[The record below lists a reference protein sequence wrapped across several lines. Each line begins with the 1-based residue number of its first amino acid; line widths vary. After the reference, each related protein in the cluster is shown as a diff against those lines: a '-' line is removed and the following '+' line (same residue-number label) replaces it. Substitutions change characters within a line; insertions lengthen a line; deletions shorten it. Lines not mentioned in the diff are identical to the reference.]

1 MNGSGLLIYIREGV
15 LAKQLK
21 DFTTPGNI
29 ECGIVEENLNKKK
42 WILFGIYRPP
52 SQNASH
58 FLDELGKAIDHYS
71 SHCENFIVFR

>member
-21 DFTTPGNI
+21 DYTTTGDA
-29 ECGIVEENLNKKK
+29 EYGIVEGNLHKKK

-52 SQNASH
+52 SQNASY

-71 SHCENFIVFR
+71 SHCGNFIVFR